1 MLNTKRNLK
10 KQNKNASK
18 YYLVN
23 TYICYIINGYKLE
36 IVYVKI
42 F

>member
-10 KQNKNASK
+10 KKKNASK

-23 TYICYIINGYKLE
+23 TYMLYHKW
-36 IVYVKI
+36 VQA
-42 F
+42 

>member
-10 KQNKNASK
+10 KQNKNTSK

-23 TYICYIINGYKLE
+23 TYILYHKW
-36 IVYVKI
+36 VQQA
-42 F
+42 